1 MKRQTLALLIGAF
14 TLVAGIVVARA
25 AGLRLWA
32 ESPSPPAPA
41 TEQKQ
46 EQRHD
51 RRAGEYRLSGPYT
64 HENLTVF
71 LIHGTPG
78 PAGAHF
84 LTLEEAMARK
94 VVIVHETQDV
104 NELAVENVSRTEE
117 VFIQA
122 GDIVKGGQQDRV
134 LAVDLIVP
142 ARSGRIPVDAFCV
155 EHGRWTA
162 RGEESAGAFTISGQM
177 APRQLNMAAKQ
188 ARSQTE
194 VWNKVDEAQD
204 KLSASTKAD
213 VRARASESSLQLTLE
228 NERVQKSADAYIKT
242 LSRFVEGKQDV
253 IGCAFAVNGRVSS
266 ADIYAS
272 GALFQKLW
280 PKLLKASAV
289 EAVAESPTYDGAAT
303 AEADDVA
310 SVFADAES
318 GRETQREVTRRT
330 RMFNREGERAIFFE
344 TRDMERGAVWFH
356 RNYLAR

>member
-14 TLVAGIVVARA
+14 TLAAGVVAARV

-32 ESPSPPAPA
+32 ESPPTPAP
-41 TEQKQ
+41 

-51 RRAGEYRLSGPYT
+51 WRAGDYTLSGPYT

-71 LIHGTPG
+71 LIHGPGG
-78 PAGAHF
+78 PAGGHF

-94 VVIVHETQDV
+94 VVIVHETQEV

-142 ARSGRIPVDAFCV
+142 ARSGRVPVDAFCV

-162 RGEESAGAFTISGQM
+162 RGDEPTAAFSMSKEM

-188 ARSQTE
+188 ARSQSE
-194 VWNKVDEAQD
+194 VWAKVAEAQD
-204 KLSASTKAD
+204 KLSASTNANVRDRASASSYQLSMENEK
-213 VRARASESSLQLTLE
+213 VRA
-228 NERVQKSADAYIKT
+228 SADAYVKA
-242 LSRFVEGKQDV
+242 LSGVVEGKQDV
-253 IGCAFAVNGRVSS
+253 LGYAFAVNGRVSS
-266 ADIYAS
+266 ADVYAS
-272 GALFQKLW
+272 PALSRKLW

-289 EAVAESPTYDGAAT
+289 EAVAELPSYDGAASVS
-303 AEADDVA
+303 APSVA
-310 SVFADAES
+310 SIFVDAEG
-318 GRETQREVTRRT
+318 GRETEREVTKRT
-330 RMFNREGERAIFFE
+330 RMFKREGERAVFFE
-344 TRDMERGAVWFH
+344 TRDMERGGAWFH
-356 RNYLAR
+356 RNYLTR